1 MDGESY
7 RRLGS
12 EVGVPRRLLGQREH
26 KMLSFTSMISWIE
39 HKQAHQCGVN
49 SGHLHCLSG

>member
-49 SGHLHCLSG
+49 RGHLHCLSG